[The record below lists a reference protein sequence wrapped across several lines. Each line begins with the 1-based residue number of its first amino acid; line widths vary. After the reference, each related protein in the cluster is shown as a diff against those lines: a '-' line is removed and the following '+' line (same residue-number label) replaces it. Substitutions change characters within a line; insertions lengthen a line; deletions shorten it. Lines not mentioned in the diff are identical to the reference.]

1 MYQEGI
7 ILEQRFQIRQ
17 AAGEFNHQR
26 IYKAVDLES
35 GVAVLLEVLE
45 HSLAERQPGV
55 WAELARQQRTEVALG
70 VHQSAGVIPVLGCL
84 HASDGSDILVRRDY
98 GGESLENIVTR
109 GQLLS
114 AEQTIRMGLQA
125 CAALQSLLAL
135 GMSNG
140 VLTPANIQVCDGR
153 IWLTHL
159 GPCLL
164 PAPEQP
170 ADPISRHVHNTEAS
184 GSLVRAVAD
193 IMCLALTG
201 KAFSQ
206 QQLPGSPRA
215 LWAVLGR
222 ALAKPA
228 SAYRVLDELERDL
241 QALDRQSLWGELRIL
256 LRRHDLDR
264 LAAYA
269 ALVLL
274 VVITAGVY
282 RVLAFVR
289 EIPSAYEYQRTA
301 MAASPTGTVYLGWA
315 TLPATTSQPGCTVAA
330 PVRTDDI
337 YEPDEVN
344 PATIAVG
351 EQQARQFWPLGDIDR
366 VSFQVR
372 AGWGYIVQA
381 INVAPEVRIEMQVL
395 ADGKNYSNT
404 PADAGANSAVMFT
417 ADTAGTAVAIITNVG
432 QTDQQ
437 STYTLVLQELIPEPT
452 ASPQAAPTQAGTPN
466 GRPTITPLPT
476 YTPAGTQAVRTATVA
491 MATPTS
497 FYRTPTATR
506 TPYRTYTPTPTRTA
520 TATATATPT
529 VTPTATPS
537 PTRTTTPSVRETVMP

>member
-1 MYQEGI
+1 
-7 ILEQRFQIRQ
+7 
-17 AAGEFNHQR
+17 
-26 IYKAVDLES
+26 
-35 GVAVLLEVLE
+35 
-45 HSLAERQPGV
+45 
-55 WAELARQQRTEVALG
+55 
-70 VHQSAGVIPVLGCL
+70 IPVLGCL
-84 HASDGSDILVRRDY
+84 HVSDGSDILVRRDY

-114 AEQTIRMGLQA
+114 AEQTVQMGLQA

-140 VLTPANIQVCDGR
+140 MLTPANIQVCDGR

-164 PAPEQP
+164 SVSEQT
-170 ADPISRHVHNTEAS
+170 ADPISRHVHNTEATV
-184 GSLVRAVAD
+184 SLVRAVAD

-206 QQLPGSPRA
+206 QPASGRPRA

-228 SAYRVLDELERDL
+228 SGYHSLDELKRDL
-241 QALDRQSLWGELRIL
+241 QALDRQSLVGELRIL
-256 LRRHDLDR
+256 LRQHNPDR
-264 LAAYA
+264 AAAYA

-274 VVITAGVY
+274 VIITAGVY
-282 RVLAFVR
+282 RVLASVR
-289 EIPSAYEYQRTA
+289 NTSSDEYQQTIR
-301 MAASPTGTVYLGWA
+301 AASPTGSVYLAWA
-315 TLPATTSQPGCTVAA
+315 TLPAATSQPGYTLVT

-381 INVAPEVRIEMQVL
+381 INVAPGVRIKMQVL
-395 ADGKNYSNT
+395 ADGKNYSST
-404 PADAGANSAVMFT
+404 PADAGANAAIMFT
-417 ADTAGTAVAIITNVG
+417 ADTAGTAVAIVTNVG

-437 STYTLVLQELIPEPT
+437 STYTLVLQELIPEPA
-452 ASPQAAPTQAGTPN
+452 ASPQAMPTLAGTPN
-466 GRPTITPLPT
+466 GRSTITPLPT
-476 YTPAGTQAVRTATVA
+476 YTPANTQAVRTATVA
-491 MATPTS
+491 TATPTS
-497 FYRTPTATR
+497 LYRTPTATR
-506 TPYRTYTPTPTRTA
+506 TPYRTYTPTLTRTA
-520 TATATATPT
+520 TATATVTPT

-537 PTRTTTPSVRETVMP
+537 PTRTATPSVRETVVP